1 MKKRCNFNLPI
12 PLVILSTKGLV
23 RNKHRRYIIYPDLSR
38 FRKACLNCRLRAV
51 ENKRSRCLIE
61 DSDFLLKFYGI
72 YPNLPKGIYVSL
84 GAVPPDLKAH
94 PLRVEI
100 ESFINSHAKA
110 KKNSRMMAENKN
122 LDDRPE

>member
-1 MKKRCNFNLPI
+1 MKKRCSFKLPI

-23 RNKHRRYIIYPDLSR
+23 RNNHRRYIIYPDLSR
-38 FRKACLNCRLRAV
+38 FKKACLNCRLRV
-51 ENKRSRCLIE
+51 VDKKRSSCLIN

-72 YPNLPKGIYVSL
+72 YPNKPVGIFVVL

-100 ESFINSHAKA
+100 ESYLKSHAKA
-110 KKNSRMMAENKN
+110 KMKSGLMAVKKDS
-122 LDDRPE
+122 DDRPE